1 MAYRSSNQRRQSA
14 PPRQQQQPAASNVPD
29 TRPGQIASPMKS
41 AQDWKAYF
49 EKAEKQIKAAFP
61 RLVKFDRVVSVALTC
76 MHRNP
81 RLFKCTPLSVMGA
94 MIQGAQL
101 GLDFDPNM
109 GEAYMVP
116 YSNNKKAADGSWMKV
131 DEAQLQVG
139 YQGLMKLARN
149 SGNIGD
155 FRAQLV
161 YENDIFDHEEGAS
174 VKIQHIPYHMAKRK
188 GLTTAPDRGPIIAV
202 YSVCETK
209 DNAKS
214 IHVMYIDEVEAI
226 RQRSRLKDDG
236 PWVTD
241 YGPMVKKTCIRQHCK
256 TLPKS
261 VELAKA
267 VTLDELHDANLPQGL
282 DLIPFMGA
290 DPEAAQEL
298 QEIQDAGLKQA
309 EEQAA
314 EQESAPA
321 NMRDELLQRI
331 QPLAESLCG
340 TTGSTDAFDNLIVAV
355 AHSTKQT
362 SQDVDAFT
370 EEGLIALLA
379 KLEEALKPAEA
390 PKE

>member
-1 MAYRSSNQRRQSA
+1 MAYRSNQRRQSA
-14 PPRQQQQPAASNVPD
+14 PPRQQQPAASNVPD

-101 GLDFDPNM
+101 GLDFDPTM

-116 YSNNKKAADGSWMKV
+116 YGNNKKAADGSWMKV

-155 FRAQLV
+155 IRAQIV
-161 YENDIFDHEEGAS
+161 YENDVFDHEEGAT
-174 VKIQHIPYHMAKRK
+174 VQVRHVPYQMAKRK
-188 GLTTAPDRGPIIAV
+188 GLTQAPDRGDIFAV
-202 YSVCETK
+202 YTVCETK
-209 DNAKS
+209 DGAKS
-214 IHVMYIDEVEAI
+214 IKVMYIDEVEAI
-226 RQRSRLKDDG
+226 RQRSRAKDDG

-241 YGPMVKKTCIRQHCK
+241 YAAMVKKTCIRQHCK

-314 EQESAPA
+314 EQEPTPP
-321 NMRDELLQRI
+321 NMREELLQRI

-340 TTGSTDAFDNLIVAV
+340 TTGSTDAFDNLIVGV
-355 AHSTKQT
+355 AHSTKQR
-362 SQDVDAFT
+362 SQDVDTFT
-370 EEGLIALLA
+370 KEGLIALLA
-379 KLEEALKPAEA
+379 KLEEALKPAET